1 MVKGKFVVL
10 NCSAVVETLFESE
23 LFGHVRGAFTGAD
36 RDKMGLFEHANGGTL
51 FLDEIGDMPLSTQA
65 KLLRVLQNQEVLRVG
80 SLTPQKV
87 DVRVV
92 AATNKDLRHEIAERQ
107 FREDLFFRLSMV
119 EVHTPSLAER
129 MDDLPLLARHFV
141 KKFSQQYGKNVRGLT
156 QRAQITLGRHTWP
169 GNVRELENVIGHGC
183 MMTMTDMI
191 DVADLPPFLPQGAPP
206 PVAGQSFAAQATAGA
221 AGQSLEDH
229 EKKLVMEA
237 LSQAAGNQS
246 KAARQLHIGRDALR
260 YKMKKFGLL

>member
-1 MVKGKFVVL
+1 
-10 NCSAVVETLFESE
+10 
-23 LFGHVRGAFTGAD
+23 
-36 RDKMGLFEHANGGTL
+36 
-51 FLDEIGDMPLSTQA
+51 
-65 KLLRVLQNQEVLRVG
+65 
-80 SLTPQKV
+80 
-87 DVRVV
+87 VV

-156 QRAQITLGRHTWP
+156 QRAQITLGRHSWP

-191 DVADLPPFLPQGAPP
+191 DVADLPPFLPQGARPSA
-206 PVAGQSFAAQATAGA
+206 AGQSFAAQATAGA